1 MRAKKYLA
9 YYSPEQEL
17 GNIRLRKLVK
27 KYCSDNDTPAL
38 MVEINP
44 YKRNSY
50 IVSFKSQFAEPV
62 AVQYCN
68 SLNHLLVYLKDSPF
82 RSIPLFTSEK
92 II

>member
-1 MRAKKYLA
+1 MRARKYLT
-9 YYSPEQEL
+9 YYSGAQEL
-17 GNIRLRKLVK
+17 RNIQLRKEVK
-27 KYCSDNDTPAL
+27 KYCSANATSAL
-38 MVEINP
+38 IVEINP

-68 SLNHLLVYLKDSPF
+68 GLNHLLSYLKDCPF

-92 II
+92 KI